1 MTDVLAPALYA
12 LFIWWFGT
20 GAVLLLDRLSRM
32 TRRMAMIIA
41 TLGALAAIAGINA
54 TQDTRTL
61 TAAVC
66 AFSCAIVLWGWHELS
81 FLSGVLTGPRRTP
94 CPKGATGWRRFVY
107 AAQTLIHHEIAIALS
122 GIVLALWLW
131 DAANPVALMTFGVL
145 WVMRLS
151 AKLNLFLGAPN
162 VAVEFLPGD
171 LGYLTTYFSQR
182 PMNGLFPVSVTVGTL
197 ASAWCFAQAA
207 TPLGDVFAVSV
218 YALDGMLI
226 ALGTLEHWFLV
237 LPYREAALWRWY
249 MQARGSGPVSSQPRA
264 PSGTRRANAALDH
277 LTPPGASAL
286 PGR

>member
-1 MTDVLAPALYA
+1 MSDALAPALYA

-32 TRRMAMIIA
+32 TRQMTMLRA
-41 TLGALAAIAGINA
+41 TLAALAAIAGINA

-81 FLSGVLTGPRRTP
+81 FLSGLLTGPRRTP
-94 CPKGATGWRRFVY
+94 CPAGATGWRRFFY
-107 AAQTLIHHEIAIALS
+107 AAQALIHHEIALAVS
-122 GIVLALWLW
+122 GVALALWLW
-131 DAANPVALMTFGVL
+131 DAANPVALMTFAVL
-145 WVMRLS
+145 WTMRLS
-151 AKLNLFLGAPN
+151 TKLNLFLGAPN
-162 VAVEFLPGD
+162 VAEEFLPDD
-171 LGYLTTYFSQR
+171 LGYLTSYFSPR
-182 PMNGLFPVSVTVGTL
+182 PMNGLFPVSVTAGTL
-197 ASAWCFAQAA
+197 VAAWCFLQAA
-207 TPLGDVFAVSV
+207 TPLGDSFAVAV
-218 YALDGMLI
+218 YALAGMLI

-249 MQARGSGPVSSQPRA
+249 MQARGPDRA
-264 PSGTRRANAALDH
+264 PYPPRSPSGVRCAGKALD